1 MVPKRRPFRPW
12 TLPLLGFLLAACAA
26 GTQYGDPT
34 ARETLTIDF
43 GSTDL
48 QLIAEKMV
56 RSLLASSVVQ
66 DGNRP
71 VVVVGHIANQTDE
84 HIDTRSI
91 TDKIRTTLLQSG
103 QVRFAAGEVRD
114 EVVRELAYQAGSGQL
129 DPATRKRLGRL
140 VGPGYLLTGQI
151 SSIRKSR
158 GRKTDLYFLFS
169 LNLVELET
177 GLIRW
182 AGEQEIRKVSKT
194 PLVGW

>member
-1 MVPKRRPFRPW
+1 MPSKLLFICQW
-12 TLPLLGFLLAACAA
+12 FGLLLGLFLLSCSA
-26 GTQYGDPT
+26 GTKYGDAT
-34 ARETLTIDF
+34 AQETLTIDF

-56 RSLLASSVVQ
+56 RSLLDAPAIRE
-66 DGNRP
+66 GNRP
-71 VVVVGHIANQTDE
+71 VVLVGSVANKTDE
-84 HIDTRSI
+84 HIDTRSM

-114 EVVRELAYQAGSGQL
+114 EVVKELQYQAGSGQV

-151 SSIRKSR
+151 SSIRKKA
-158 GRKTDLYFLFS
+158 GRTTDLYFLFT

-182 AGEQEIRKVSKT
+182 SGEQEIRKVGKT